1 MVSGQQGGRGS
12 QGERQD
18 TREEVREDIIRGES
32 ETTEYDFSTDDESL
46 RLFFSETDQSACC
59 SEICSRRS
67 SAGSQPNLL
76 VAGHD
81 TERSRSTEDLIDLRG
96 KIKLVEKR
104 RRMFQQKQSVSLDCA
119 ET

>member
-46 RLFFSETDQSACC
+46 R
-59 SEICSRRS
+59 
-67 SAGSQPNLL
+67 
-76 VAGHD
+76 
-81 TERSRSTEDLIDLRG
+81 
-96 KIKLVEKR
+96 
-104 RRMFQQKQSVSLDCA
+104 
-119 ET
+119 